1 MNLLELIELL
11 SRRLLNLCR
20 IKELGLAIQL
30 CMFLLSDL
38 HDQQEH
44 PAISFRFS
52 ADRRFLLSEGTLEV
66 CGAVI
71 GV

>member
-1 MNLLELIELL
+1 MQF
-11 SRRLLNLCR
+11 SYVCS
-20 IKELGLAIQL
+20 
-30 CMFLLSDL
+30 CFSDL

-52 ADRRFLLSEGTLEV
+52 ADRRFLLSEGTLLEV